1 MKKPRVLDLNEA
13 IQHPGTPLIFEVES
27 VLEEEP
33 DLDLA
38 QPIKGKLNA
47 ISTGNLLMINGEFET
62 VVILECA
69 RCLKPI
75 EVPIRFSVEEEFD
88 VQGVPSRSGGKSF
101 AQVQNHD
108 DEFENLFSGNALL
121 YEELLR
127 QNIWLNIPE
136 KPLCAE
142 NCEDLLSYEE
152 ETPLIHHE
160 FDKVYEFLQK
170 KESKT

>member
-13 IQHPGTPLIFEVES
+13 IQHPGKTLTFDVES
-27 VLEEEP
+27 VLDEEP

-47 ISTGNLLMINGEFET
+47 ISTGNLLMINGDFET

-69 RCLKPI
+69 RCLSPI
-75 EVPIRFSVEEEFD
+75 EVPIKFSVEEEFD
-88 VQGVPSRSGGKSF
+88 IHGVPSRSGGKSF

-136 KPLCAE
+136 KPLCKE
-142 NCEDLLSYEE
+142 NCEELLVQE
-152 ETPLIHHE
+152 ETLLIHHE
-160 FDKVYEFLQK
+160 FDKVYESLQK